1 MAVLAVVLVRGGSVA
16 RTLPRS
22 AATDPHHA
30 RSRAAANPASSLASE
45 HRDGSNHVSLDSVP
59 RRWWGETGGWAP
71 TAMLAPLANTRS
83 GTVSSAS
90 ASNATSLPSPDPG
103 RPARPADRSGA
114 QASRCP
120 PPVRA
125 AVDDRTGCRLA
136 RWILDRHR
144 DRRHRAVLLAE
155 QAARLHPE
163 GRA

>member
-1 MAVLAVVLVRGGSVA
+1 MAVLAVVLVRRFGCADAPPVGGDRPA
-16 RTLPRS
+16 PRS
-22 AATDPHHA
+22 ESR
-30 RSRAAANPASSLASE
+30 RSKSCVVAGIRAPRWLQSRQLGFGPAPM
-45 HRDGSNHVSLDSVP
+45 V
-59 RRWWGETGGWAP
+59 GETGGWAP

-90 ASNATSLPSPDPG
+90 ASNATSLPSSDPG

>member
-1 MAVLAVVLVRGGSVA
+1 MAVLVRRFSCA
-16 RTLPRS
+16 NAPPRS
-22 AATDPHHA
+22 AA
-30 RSRAAANPASSLASE
+30 SRPPPPSEPRRTNPASPLASE